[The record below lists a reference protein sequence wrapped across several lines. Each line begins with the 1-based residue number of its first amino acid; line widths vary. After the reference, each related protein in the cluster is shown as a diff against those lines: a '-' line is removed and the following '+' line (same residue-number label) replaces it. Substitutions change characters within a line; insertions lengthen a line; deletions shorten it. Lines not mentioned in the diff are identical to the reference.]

1 MINISKDKISKNKEA
16 CFEKLRVI
24 FLRDLLTKLVS
35 ECVINLCYVE
45 LRSLE
50 TDFTD

>member
-24 FLRDLLTKLVS
+24 FLQDLLTKLVS
-35 ECVINLCYVE
+35 ECVINRYVE

>member
-24 FLRDLLTKLVS
+24 FLQDLLTKLVS
-35 ECVINLCYVE
+35 V
-45 LRSLE
+45 
-50 TDFTD
+50 